1 MWDEIIAQR
10 ERKATV
16 ERLKDVE
23 RSSDT
28 KNNSTVTM
36 NWLVEAKKMTGKSH
50 ISWEDLAG
58 FRCRFSLFCQPIDT
72 SRDDIDHHLDNY

>member
-1 MWDEIIAQR
+1 MWDEFIAQR

-16 ERLKDVE
+16 ERL
-23 RSSDT
+23 
-28 KNNSTVTM
+28 NNSTVTM
-36 NWLVEAKKMTGKSH
+36 NWLVEAKKMTGKPH